1 MPLTARRLVLLA
13 ALTGACAALLATVG
27 SAGSP
32 HTGRAAEGPALHGL
46 YSLIHAD
53 GGAFDD
59 TYTPV
64 VMHDGTLVTSTN
76 LRVAPG
82 SRVTLRHDTLVS
94 HTLAASTALG
104 AHKLLIVPV
113 VWGSKTIKG
122 TQSSD
127 KSFGSGPL
135 ASWYKSASYGQFTWS
150 ASATPKVKIT
160 APSGSSVGTWLGQ
173 VQSRANMKI
182 SALGYKPANYAA
194 VMYEVPALIGGAA
207 GYGMVPGRYAWVK
220 TPLNIRVAAHE
231 LGHTLGLYHAHADEC
246 GNYLMPN
253 TGDPAAAPSCF
264 SVNHECGSSTGTA
277 NASCWSEYGDPFA
290 AMGESWMQM
299 TSENPN
305 AGSFDASEKA
315 KLGWVSAGNGRE
327 QTVTQSGDYPISGY
341 EASTHSAP
349 QAIKLTTPN
358 GTFWFEYRTWS
369 GIDSVFQNY
378 FSYFVG
384 QQTGSSYTFPNSVL
398 VHIDHPVNG
407 GGDLGSLLVD
417 TTPGTTSVSDTC
429 DADGLAS
436 LPAFCDAGLL
446 NGQRF
451 VDYRHL
457 LVQPTYDAGTGQE
470 YLHIVFDSTGPDVS
484 GMTSSP
490 AGGATVVGTP
500 TFQLT
505 APASDSGSGVAYY
518 LLYVDEDVN
527 TNPPPTHV
535 FQTGSTSWDP
545 GSLASGAHQYT
556 IVAVDWTGNSTVGP
570 TQSFTIS

>member
-1 MPLTARRLVLLA
+1 MPLSARRLVI
-13 ALTGACAALLATVG
+13 LTAVGGACAALLVALSSVG
-27 SAGSP
+27 SSQPRRDAG
-32 HTGRAAEGPALHGL
+32 GPVVRGL

-53 GGAFDD
+53 GGRFDD

-64 VMHDGTLVTSTN
+64 VMQDGKLVTSTN
-76 LRVAPG
+76 LRIAPG
-82 SRVTLRHDTLVS
+82 SRVTLRHDALVS
-94 HTLAASTALG
+94 HTLAASAALG
-104 AHKLLIVPV
+104 THKLLIVPV
-113 VWGSKTIKG
+113 VWGSRTIKG

-127 KSFGSGPL
+127 KSFGNGPL
-135 ASWYKSASYGQFTWS
+135 AAWYKSASYGQFTWT

-160 APSGSSVGTWLGQ
+160 APSGSSVGTWLSQ
-173 VQSRANMKI
+173 VQSRANTKV
-182 SALGYKPANYAA
+182 SALGYTPKHYSA
-194 VMYEVPALIGGAA
+194 VLYEVPTLIGGAA

-246 GNYLMPN
+246 GNYQMTD
-253 TGDPAAAPSCF
+253 TGDPSPAPSCF
-264 SVNHECGSSTGTA
+264 SVSHECGGSAGTE

-299 TSENPN
+299 TSKSPN

-315 KLGWVSAGNGRE
+315 QLGWVSAGNGRE

-341 EASTHSAP
+341 EASAHSAP
-349 QAIKLTTPN
+349 QAIRMATPN
-358 GTFWFEYRTWS
+358 GTFWFEYRTWT
-369 GIDSVFQNY
+369 GIDSVFQTY

-417 TTPGTTSVSDTC
+417 TTPGTTSVTDTC
-429 DADGLAS
+429 DVDGLAS
-436 LPAFCDAGLL
+436 LPSFCDAGLL

-451 VDYRHL
+451 VDFRHL
-457 LVQPTYDAGTGQE
+457 LVQPSYDAGTGQE
-470 YLHIVFDSTGPDVS
+470 YLHVVFDSTGPDVS

-490 AGGATVVGTP
+490 ADGATVAGTP

-505 APASDSGSGVAYY
+505 SPATDAGSGVAYY
-518 LLYVDEDVN
+518 LLYLDEDVN
-527 TNPPPTHV
+527 TDPPPTHV
-535 FQTGSTSWDP
+535 FQNGATSWDP
-545 GSLASGAHQYT
+545 GSLASGSHEYT
-556 IVAVDWTGNSTVGP
+556 VVAVDWTGNSTVGP
-570 TQSFTIS
+570 QQTFTIS